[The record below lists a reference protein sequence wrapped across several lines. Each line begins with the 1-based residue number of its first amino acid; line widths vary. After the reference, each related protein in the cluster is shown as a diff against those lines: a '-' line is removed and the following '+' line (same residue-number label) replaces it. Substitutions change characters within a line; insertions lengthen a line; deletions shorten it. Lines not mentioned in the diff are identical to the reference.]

1 MQNYNNPA
9 PPPPPQGGY
18 AVPPQPPAKKG
29 MSTGVKILIVVLVL
43 VVGGGVVLTVAG
55 AGLVYYLSG
64 RTPQTATTGGG
75 GGVVK
80 GLSGSAAGG
89 AEAEAPSPTAEQ
101 QAAIAGGQSAQWE
114 QQEISWT
121 VPQKWKKYTAE
132 SQSFMWRSPG
142 TWDAASLIVS
152 VAPMSA
158 DFPTEVSLQSY
169 YNSFKQDRQKYAE
182 VRWLKLGGVK
192 GVMFREAAPESADS
206 PQRLQWIGYRDY
218 KGQKQY
224 VTIMLAS
231 QGMSL
236 AQREDTMCGV
246 LYSPERGEGGGSPG
260 RKPYREGGRLFHKIG
275 RGNERQ
281 LASHPPAF
289 YV

>member
-9 PPPPPQGGY
+9 PPQQPYGM
-18 AVPPQPPAKKG
+18 PPQPPAKKG
-29 MSTGVKILIVVLVL
+29 MSTGMKVLVVVLLL
-43 VVGGGVVLTVAG
+43 VVGGGVLLTALGVG
-55 AGLVYYLSG
+55 GYLYLRSKVQEQASAS
-64 RTPQTATTGGG
+64 RDAL
-75 GGVVK
+75 K
-80 GLSGSAAGG
+80 GLSGKPTTSSSSSSTSASSSSD
-89 AEAEAPSPTAEQ
+89 EAEEPSPTSEQ
-101 QAAIAGGQSAQWE
+101 QAAVAGGQTAGWE
-114 QQEISWT
+114 QQEMSWT
-121 VPQKWKKYTAE
+121 VPQKWKQSSAE

-158 DFPTEVSLQSY
+158 DFPAETSLNAY

-192 GVMFREAAPESADS
+192 GVMFREAAPEKPDG

-231 QGMSL
+231 QGKYF
-236 AQREDTMCGV
+236 AQHEDAMYGV
-246 LYSPERGEGGGSPG
+246 LYSTEMGE
-260 RKPYREGGRLFHKIG
+260 
-275 RGNERQ
+275 
-281 LASHPPAF
+281 
-289 YV
+289 